1 MLGAHKAAGIST
13 ATCQRKRL
21 FLAGRAIMETLKTA
35 QAFQVYL
42 VWRSSEGVAVLGE
55 ATGSEIL

>member
-1 MLGAHKAAGIST
+1 
-13 ATCQRKRL
+13 
-21 FLAGRAIMETLKTA
+21 METLKTA